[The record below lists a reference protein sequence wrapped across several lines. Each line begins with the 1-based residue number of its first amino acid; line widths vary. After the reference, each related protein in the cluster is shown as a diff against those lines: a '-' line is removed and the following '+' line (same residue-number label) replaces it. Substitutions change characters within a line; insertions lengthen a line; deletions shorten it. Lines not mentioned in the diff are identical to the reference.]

1 MPFIVSDLCS
11 FCHSLREKAP
21 SAQQR
26 TRELELLSLQQ
37 GHSLPLYFRL
47 WASILVSSL
56 SSSYSP
62 TEEGGKRLYGE
73 IGEGRTERAFTQAL
87 INSHFRLLQI
97 FPLNLPAIRELKCHF
112 STGWKKGHLPF
123 SGQDQWVQKSA

>member
-73 IGEGRTERAFTQAL
+73 IGEGRAERAVYPSINQQSFQAVANLSSEFTRYQRIEMSL
-87 INSHFRLLQI
+87 
-97 FPLNLPAIRELKCHF
+97 
-112 STGWKKGHLPF
+112 
-123 SGQDQWVQKSA
+123 